1 MPKKLS
7 EAHNNKA
14 QQKKKTNLKKK
25 FIKKELKM
33 DMAVLLD
40 IL

>member
-14 QQKKKTNLKKK
+14 QQKKTNLKKK

-33 DMAVLLD
+33 DMAVFLD